1 MRAESIDISW
11 YRDEDI
17 PVQHDCDF
25 SKIVIFSQKFVL
37 KIIIIHIKCNLIKSL
52 HFIQIVVL
60 YCLVDHVFS
69 IAYTYDFF
77 CFCSFR

>member
-1 MRAESIDISW
+1 MI
-11 YRDEDI
+11 YHGRDEDI

-25 SKIVIFSQKFVL
+25 SKIVIVSQKSVL
-37 KIIIIHIKCNLIKSL
+37 KILIFHIKCNFIKSL

-69 IAYTYDFF
+69 IEYANDFV